1 MKKIILL
8 SFLLLSFEANSFA
21 QETTSKKKTVKT
33 TFWVNGQCDMCQT
46 RIQKAALS
54 TKGVKM
60 ASWHIES
67 KMLTVVY
74 NRTKC
79 SEKDVKQS
87 IATVGHDSEGVRA
100 TDEAYNNL
108 HMCCLYERE

>member
-8 SFLLLSFEANSFA
+8 SFLLLSFTANSFA

-79 SEKDVKQS
+79 SEKDIKKS
-87 IATVGHDSEGVRA
+87 IAAVGHDSEGVRA

>member
-1 MKKIILL
+1 MKKIILF
-8 SFLLLSFEANSFA
+8 SFLLFSFTVISLA

-33 TFWVNGQCDMCQT
+33 TFWVNGKCDMCQT

-67 KMLTVVY
+67 KILTVIY
-74 NRTKC
+74 NQKKC
-79 SEKDVKQS
+79 AEKDIKAN
-87 IATVGHDSEGVRA
+87 IAAVGHDSEGFRA

-108 HMCCLYERE
+108 HMCCFYERE